1 MNNEQLRYKGY
12 QNTPTLWNDSLLGL
26 DQFDIPSSNQSQ
38 IKEQNKK
45 LRLGLLVEQFVFASL
60 INIESTKI
68 IGTNIQ
74 VIQDKKTIGELDCLI
89 LEENKPLH
97 IEIVYKFY
105 LYDSSI
111 PGAEIDKWIGP
122 NRNDSLK
129 QKLTKLKAKQ
139 MPLLHHP
146 RSIELI
152 NDLGY
157 NSKNFDQRVHFK
169 AQLFIP
175 LGQNEQIITEVN
187 SSCIRG
193 TYITLKELG
202 FFVKNDFFIPAK
214 LDWLIDP
221 HPDVIWLSY
230 SEYLAVIE
238 KELNRSR
245 SPLCWMKD
253 CKGNITKLFVVFW

>member
-1 MNNEQLRYKGY
+1 MNNDQLRYKGY
-12 QNTPTLWNDSLLGL
+12 QNTPTLWNDTLLGL
-26 DQFDIPSSNQSQ
+26 HQFDIPSSNQSER
-38 IKEQNKK
+38 KEQNKK

-60 INIESTKI
+60 INIQSIKI
-68 IGTNIQ
+68 IGANIQ
-74 VIQDKKTIGELDCLI
+74 IIQDKITVGELDCLI
-89 LEENKPLH
+89 LEENKPIH

-105 LYDSSI
+105 LYDSFI
-111 PGAEIDKWIGP
+111 PGSEIDKWIGP

-129 QKLTKLKAKQ
+129 QKLTKLKTKQ

-152 NDLGY
+152 NDFGY
-157 NSKNFDQRVHFK
+157 NSTMFDQKVHFK

-175 LGQNEQIITEVN
+175 LEQSERIITEVN

-193 TYITLKELG
+193 IYITRKELDL
-202 FFVKNDFFIPAK
+202 FVKNDFFIPAK

-221 HPDVIWLSY
+221 HPDVLWVSH
-230 SEYLAVIE
+230 SECLTVIE

-245 SPLCWMKD
+245 SPLCWMRD
-253 CKGNITKLFVVFW
+253 CKGNITKLFIVFW